1 MDNDLVV
8 ALAREGLRLAL
19 LIVTPVLLTGVIVGV
34 LVGLVQ
40 TVTQIQDQTSAFVVK
55 VTSMIVVFAVCLP
68 WIVGKI
74 VEYSR
79 ILFENIPETTTIFF
93 Q

>member
-8 ALAREGLRLAL
+8 MLAREGLQLAL

-55 VTSMIVVFAVCLP
+55 VTSMIVAFAVCLP

>member
-8 ALAREGLRLAL
+8 TLAREGLQLAL

-55 VTSMIVVFAVCLP
+55 VTSMFVAFAVCLP

>member
-1 MDNDLVV
+1 MDSDLVV
-8 ALAREGLRLAL
+8 TLAREGLQLAL
-19 LIVTPVLLTGVIVGV
+19 LVAAPVLLTGVIVGA

-40 TVTQIQDQTSAFVVK
+40 TVMQVQDQTVAFVVK
-55 VTSMIVVFAVCLP
+55 ISSMILAFAVCLP
-68 WIVGKI
+68 WIVGKV

-79 ILFENIPETTTIFF
+79 ILFENIPETTTVFF

>member
-55 VTSMIVVFAVCLP
+55 VTSMIVAFAVCLP

>member
-8 ALAREGLRLAL
+8 TLAREGLQLAL

-55 VTSMIVVFAVCLP
+55 VTSMIVAFAVCLP

>member
-8 ALAREGLRLAL
+8 TLAREGLQLAL